1 MTTPLDLVRG
11 ALALDPEAFR
21 ALLAP
26 AAADPRLGL
35 AVVYL
40 AGLSLALGQSVVL
53 FAERVSP
60 RRFLS
65 TLAVQAAL
73 FLAAFMVWALSVWWV
88 ARVGFDAARPL
99 RDVVAVV
106 GLAYAPQLFGVLVLA
121 PYLGGPL
128 QALLSVWTLLAT
140 LVAAAAV
147 FGLTPLQAVACSA
160 GGWLLSQLLQ
170 RTVGRPVVRAGRRV
184 RAWVA
189 GIAPDAQRA
198 PGTRA

>member
-1 MTTPLDLVRG
+1 VTTPLDLVRG

-26 AAADPRLGL
+26 AVADPRLGL
-35 AVVYL
+35 VVVYL

-53 FAERVSP
+53 FAERLSP
-60 RRFLS
+60 RRFAS
-65 TLAVQAAL
+65 TLALQAAL
-73 FLAAFMVWALSVWWV
+73 FLAAFLVWAVSVWWV
-88 ARVGFDAARPL
+88 ARIGFDAARPL

-128 QALLSVWTLLAT
+128 QAALSVWTLLAT
-140 LVAAAAV
+140 LVAASAV
-147 FGLTPLQAVACSA
+147 FGLTLAKAIACTA

-170 RTVGRPVVRAGRRV
+170 RTLGRPVVRAGRRV

-189 GIAPDAQRA
+189 GTAPDARESPEA
-198 PGTRA
+198 RG

>member
-26 AAADPRLGL
+26 AVADPRLGL
-35 AVVYL
+35 VVVYL

-60 RRFLS
+60 RRFAS
-65 TLAVQAAL
+65 TLAVQAGL
-73 FLAAFMVWALSVWWV
+73 FLAAFLVWALSVWWV

-147 FGLTPLQAVACSA
+147 FGLTLVQAIACTA

-189 GIAPDAQRA
+189 GIAPDAQGR
-198 PGTRA
+198 PGAQR

>member
-1 MTTPLDLVRG
+1 VTTPLDLVRG

-26 AAADPRLGL
+26 AVADPRLGL
-35 AVVYL
+35 VVVYL

-53 FAERVSP
+53 FAERLSP
-60 RRFLS
+60 RRFAS
-65 TLAVQAAL
+65 TLALQAAL
-73 FLAAFMVWALSVWWV
+73 FLAAFLVWAVSVWWV
-88 ARVGFDAARPL
+88 ARIGFDAARPL

-128 QALLSVWTLLAT
+128 QAALSVWTLLAT
-140 LVAAAAV
+140 LVAASAV
-147 FGLTPLQAVACSA
+147 FGLTMAQAIACTA

-170 RTVGRPVVRAGRRV
+170 RTLGRPVVRAGRRV

-189 GIAPDAQRA
+189 GTAPAARESPEA
-198 PGTRA
+198 RG

>member
-60 RRFLS
+60 RRFVS

-73 FLAAFMVWALSVWWV
+73 FLAAFMVWAVSVWWV

-140 LVAAAAV
+140 LVAASAV
-147 FGLTPLQAVACSA
+147 FGLTLAQAVACTA

-170 RTVGRPVVRAGRRV
+170 RTLGRPVVRAGRRV

-189 GIAPDAQRA
+189 GIAPDARGA
-198 PGTRA
+198 PGARG

>member
-1 MTTPLDLVRG
+1 MTTPLDLVLG
-11 ALALDPEAFR
+11 ALALDPEAFQ
-21 ALLAP
+21 ALLGP
-26 AAADPRLGL
+26 GAAHQRLGL

-40 AGLSLALGQSVVL
+40 AGLSMAVGQSVAL
-53 FAERVSP
+53 FAARVSP
-60 RRFLS
+60 RRFAA
-65 TLAVQAAL
+65 TLAVQAGL
-73 FLAAFMVWALSVWWV
+73 FLAAFLVWALSVWWV

-128 QALLSVWTLLAT
+128 QAALSVWTLLAT
-140 LVAAAAV
+140 LVAASAV
-147 FGLTPLQAVACSA
+147 FGLTLGQAITCAA

-170 RTVGRPVVRAGRRV
+170 RTLGRPVVRVGRRV

-189 GIAPDAQRA
+189 GIESTPANPPEAR
-198 PGTRA
+198 R

>member
-1 MTTPLDLVRG
+1 MTTPLDLLRG

-26 AAADPRLGL
+26 AVADPRLGL
-35 AVVYL
+35 VVVYL

-60 RRFLS
+60 RRFAS
-65 TLAVQAAL
+65 TLAVQAGL

-128 QALLSVWTLLAT
+128 QAVLSVWTLLAT
-140 LVAAAAV
+140 LVATSAV
-147 FGLTPLQAVACSA
+147 FGLTLGQAVACTA

-170 RTVGRPVVRAGRRV
+170 RTLGRPVVRAGRRV

-189 GIAPDAQRA
+189 GIAPDTRGE
-198 PGTRA
+198 PGAHG

>member
-1 MTTPLDLVRG
+1 MTTPLELVRG
-11 ALALDPEAFR
+11 ALALDPGAFR

-26 AAADPRLGL
+26 AGADPRLGL

-40 AGLSLALGQSVVL
+40 AGLSLALGQSVAL
-53 FAERVSP
+53 FAQRVSR
-60 RRFLS
+60 RRFAS

-73 FLAAFMVWALSVWWV
+73 YLAAFLVWAVSVWWV

-140 LVAAAAV
+140 LVAATTV
-147 FGLTPLQAVACSA
+147 FGLTLPQAVACSG

-189 GIAPDAQRA
+189 GVAPDAE
-198 PGTRA
+198 PGPGARG

>member
-1 MTTPLDLVRG
+1 MTTALDLVRG

-26 AAADPRLGL
+26 AAADPGLGL

-53 FAERVSP
+53 FAQRVSP

-73 FLAAFMVWALSVWWV
+73 FLAAFLVWAVSVWWV
-88 ARVGFDAARPL
+88 ARIGFDAARPL
-99 RDVVAVV
+99 GEVIAVV
-106 GLAYAPQLFGVLVLA
+106 GLAYAPQLFGALVLT

-147 FGLTPLQAVACSA
+147 FGLTPTQAIACTT

-189 GIAPDAQRA
+189 GVAPDAQRR
-198 PGTRA
+198 PRARG

>member
-1 MTTPLDLVRG
+1 MTTPLDLLRG

-26 AAADPRLGL
+26 AVADPRLGL
-35 AVVYL
+35 VVVYL

-60 RRFLS
+60 RRFAS
-65 TLAVQAAL
+65 TLAVQAGL

-128 QALLSVWTLLAT
+128 QAVLSVWTLLAT
-140 LVAAAAV
+140 LVAASAV
-147 FGLTPLQAVACSA
+147 FGLTLGQAVACTA

-170 RTVGRPVVRAGRRV
+170 RTLGRPVVRAGRRV

-189 GIAPDAQRA
+189 GIAPDAQRESGA
-198 PGTRA
+198 RR

>member
-1 MTTPLDLVRG
+1 MTTPLDLLRG

-26 AAADPRLGL
+26 AVADPRLGL
-35 AVVYL
+35 VVVYL

-60 RRFLS
+60 RRFAS
-65 TLAVQAAL
+65 TLAVQAGL

-128 QALLSVWTLLAT
+128 QAVLSVWTLLAT
-140 LVAAAAV
+140 LVATSAV
-147 FGLTPLQAVACSA
+147 FGLTLGQAVACTA

-170 RTVGRPVVRAGRRV
+170 RTLGRPVVRAGRRV

-189 GIAPDAQRA
+189 GIAPDTRGEPRA
-198 PGTRA
+198 HG

>member
-1 MTTPLDLVRG
+1 VTTPLELVRG

-26 AAADPRLGL
+26 AVADPRLGL
-35 AVVYL
+35 VVVYL

-53 FAERVSP
+53 FAERLSP
-60 RRFLS
+60 RRFAS
-65 TLAVQAAL
+65 TLALQAAL
-73 FLAAFMVWALSVWWV
+73 FLAAFLVWAVSVWWV
-88 ARVGFDAARPL
+88 ARIGFDAARPL

-128 QALLSVWTLLAT
+128 QAALSVWTLLAT
-140 LVAAAAV
+140 LVAASAV
-147 FGLTPLQAVACSA
+147 FGLTLAQAIACTA

-170 RTVGRPVVRAGRRV
+170 RTLGRPVVRAGRRV

-189 GIAPDAQRA
+189 GTAPAA
-198 PGTRA
+198 PESPEARG